1 MNFSFTDEQRMIRDT
16 AEAFLSGASSSE
28 AVRSAMATESGFE
41 AALWKQVCE
50 ELYWQAMHIPEE
62 HGGLGLGYVELAAT
76 MEQMGR
82 FLFCAPFFSSVCL
95 ATNAVLVAGSEAQ
108 KADLLGKLI
117 AGETAT
123 LAHHDPAAV
132 HWEAEGDKFWL
143 NGTARY
149 VIDGHNADW
158 VIVAAVAAS
167 AAAAGSDAEVALFV
181 VPGDQPGLTRRW
193 LPTMDQTRK
202 QAELVFENVE
212 LEAGLRLAGGSAAAL
227 ANIENL
233 ATIALAAEQVGGAQQ
248 SLDSSIAYTQ
258 DRVKFGRSIASFQA
272 VKHKAADMMVKV
284 EAARSAS
291 YYAACIAQEFLAG
304 SATADE
310 LAEAASVAKAACS
323 EAYLF
328 NAGCGIQ
335 LHGGV
340 GFTWEYDIQL
350 YFKRAKSSET
360 LLGNAS
366 HHRERLAALL
376 LDEA

>member
-82 FLFCAPFFSSVCL
+82 FLFCSPFFSSVCL

-143 NGTARY
+143 NGKARY
-149 VIDGHNADW
+149 VIDGHSADW

-167 AAAAGSDAEVALFV
+167 AAAAGSAAEVAMFV
-181 VPGDQPGLTRRW
+181 VPGDQLGLTRRW
-193 LPTMDQTRK
+193 LPAMDQTRK

-248 SLDSSIAYTQ
+248 SLDSTIAYTQ
-258 DRVKFGRSIASFQA
+258 DRVQFGRSIASFQA

-335 LHGGV
+335 LHSGV

-366 HHRERLAALL
+366 QHRERLVTLL